1 MAEEKVEV
9 VVVGAGLAGLASA
22 YFLADSGCEV
32 LVVERGDYPGSK
44 NVSGGRLYLQPV
56 QPYLSDLLE
65 NAPFE
70 RRVVKERLTM
80 MTPNASLTLD
90 FTSERYREDPPHSCT
105 ILRATFDQ
113 ALSEKVTGKG
123 ALVVPGYK
131 VDDLIMEGRRVLGIR
146 AGGAEVY
153 ADVVI
158 AADGAL
164 SFLTEKAGLRAPH
177 DPHNFALGIKEVIEM
192 PAEKLQARFGVADGQ
207 GVAHLFFGSISKGM
221 MGGGFLYT
229 NRTSLSLGL
238 VIGIHGLMTKQPPI
252 QPHDLMEDFKNRPE
266 VQCLIEGGIPVEY
279 SAHVIPE
286 GAWRTMSGLVTDGFL
301 AVGDAAGLSFNQA
314 VTVRGMDLALVS
326 GALAAQAILQ
336 ARQKNDFSAQS
347 LALYPR
353 LLKDSSLYQDMLTFR
368 QVPQVLSNPRL
379 LMEYPQAVC
388 DLLEEIMWIDSRPK
402 KKISST
408 VLRVLSKKFLTPTTL
423 ADLWTLRR
431 L

>member
-1 MAEEKVEV
+1 MAVEKVEI
-9 VVVGAGLAGLASA
+9 VVVGAGLAGLAAA

-56 QPYLSDLLE
+56 QPFLSDLLE

-70 RRVVKERLTM
+70 RRVVKERLTT

-90 FTSERYREDPPHSCT
+90 FTSERYREGPPHSCT

-113 ALSEKVTGKG
+113 WLSEKVAGKG

-146 AGGAEVY
+146 AGEAEVY
-153 ADVVI
+153 ANVVI

-164 SFLTEKAGLRAPH
+164 SFLTEKVGLRPPH
-177 DPHNFALGIKEVIEM
+177 DPHKFALGIKEVIEI
-192 PAEKLQARFGVADGQ
+192 PSEKIQERFGLTDGQ
-207 GVAHLFFGSISKGM
+207 GAAQLFFGSITEGM

-229 NRTSLSLGL
+229 NRSSLSLGL
-238 VIGIHGLMTKQPPI
+238 VIGIHALMNKQPPI
-252 QPHDLMEDFKNRPE
+252 QPHDLMEAFKNRPE
-266 VQCLIEGGIPVEY
+266 VQCLIEGGTPVEY

-286 GAWRTMSGLVTDGFL
+286 GAWRTMNGLVSDGFL
-301 AVGDAAGLSFNQA
+301 AVGDAAGLSLNQA

-347 LALYPR
+347 LSLYPR
-353 LLKDSSLYQDMLTFR
+353 MLQESSLYQDMLTFQ
-368 QVPQVLSNPRL
+368 QVPQVLNNPRL
-379 LMEYPQAVC
+379 LIEYPQAVC
-388 DLLEEIMWIDSRPK
+388 ELLEEMMWIGTRPK
-402 KKISST
+402 EKISST
-408 VLRVLSKKFLTPTTL
+408 VLRLLSKKFLNPTAL
-423 ADLWTLRR
+423 ADLWTLRHI
-431 L
+431 